1 MMTGITIAKETRLF
15 LLSLAVGAG
24 MSFLYDLLRVLRRR
38 TAHRAAAVSL
48 EDILYFLLCALLHF
62 AFVLKDNR
70 GQLRGYIMVG
80 ELLGWVGWHLS
91 AGAVLVEAGSR
102 LLGIVQRVV
111 AGILRVLLFPL
122 YCLYRLMRRVSAA
135 LSKVL
140 EKILKKVIQKG
151 KYTLKRKRLML
162 YNLIGRFKRVN
173 QKRGDCDGIEKE
185 TAE

>member
-1 MMTGITIAKETRLF
+1 
-15 LLSLAVGAG
+15 
-24 MSFLYDLLRVLRRR
+24 
-38 TAHRAAAVSL
+38 
-48 EDILYFLLCALLHF
+48 
-62 AFVLKDNR
+62 
-70 GQLRGYIMVG
+70 
-80 ELLGWVGWHLS
+80 
-91 AGAVLVEAGSR
+91 
-102 LLGIVQRVV
+102 
-111 AGILRVLLFPL
+111 
-122 YCLYRLMRRVSAA
+122 

>member
-1 MMTGITIAKETRLF
+1 
-15 LLSLAVGAG
+15 
-24 MSFLYDLLRVLRRR
+24 MSFLYDLRRSTRR

-70 GQLRGYIMVG
+70 GQLRGYILVG
-80 ELLGWVGWHLS
+80 ELLGWVCWHLS

-122 YCLYRLMRRVSAA
+122 YCLYRLMRRISAA

>member
-1 MMTGITIAKETRLF
+1 MTRRK
-15 LLSLAVGAG
+15 GA
-24 MSFLYDLLRVLRRR
+24 
-38 TAHRAAAVSL
+38 AIPVS
-48 EDILYFLLCALLHF
+48 YT
-62 AFVLKDNR
+62 
-70 GQLRGYIMVG
+70 
-80 ELLGWVGWHLS
+80 HLD
-91 AGAVLVEAGSR
+91 VYKR
-102 LLGIVQRVV
+102 QVV

-122 YCLYRLMRRVSAA
+122 YCLYRLMRRISAA